1 MRKWITSAS
10 VIALGLMASTPVLA
24 QQSTGTPGSPDATT
38 TIDGRYLPLSTIRG
52 VI

>member
-24 QQSTGTPGSPDATT
+24 QQTTGTPGSPDTPRPRLTGATCRFPPSE
-38 TIDGRYLPLSTIRG
+38 G
-52 VI
+52 